1 MACIFYNKDFL
12 FLANVEISFK
22 STILPP
28 RCTTTMALTGFE
40 ALLIASFICF
50 SVAKPIFYRN
60 QKKLSR
66 HLKLNALA
74 VARKVI
80 DGTITEWFELIFKD
94 FAIKYKADVPELTA
108 REYGTER

>member
-1 MACIFYNKDFL
+1 MACIFYNKDFS

-50 SVAKPIFYRN
+50 SVTKPVF
-60 QKKLSR
+60 LSQSEKIISAPQ
-66 HLKLNALA
+66 KLNALA

-80 DGTITEWFELIFKD
+80 DGTITE
-94 FAIKYKADVPELTA
+94 
-108 REYGTER
+108 